1 MELYNSV
8 CTASIGYF
16 MLKSVKIFF
25 RRSELPW
32 IRTAVS
38 GHQQFLYQQPPSV
51 KSVNAILE
59 EFCELVQ
66 GEGNQ
71 HLPKK
76 KSKKER

>member
-1 MELYNSV
+1 
-8 CTASIGYF
+8 
-16 MLKSVKIFF
+16 MLKSVTIFF

-71 HLPKK
+71 HLPTK
-76 KSKKER
+76 KSNKER